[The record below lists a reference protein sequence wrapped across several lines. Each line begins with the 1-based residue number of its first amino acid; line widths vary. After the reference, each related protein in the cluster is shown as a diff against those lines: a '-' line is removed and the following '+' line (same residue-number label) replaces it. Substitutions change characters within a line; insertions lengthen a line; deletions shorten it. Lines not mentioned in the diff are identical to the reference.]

1 MWWQLTSTWRSTPY
15 DPCRCLPYCD
25 VVLIFLRSGRPRYW
39 RVSNLTN
46 WGVIGIEES
55 MLQNM
60 TGVAVQLDY
69 ISHDPRSTSYGIY
82 DRVLEATV
90 TENFDLLKQPRDEV
104 RPTDMAGQKRV
115 RRSRRW
121 KKIEE
126 KVRMGRHTWCVGVQL
141 HTILTRN
148 HDRHAEGASYTKHTH
163 LPRPL
168 FLFVHLQLV
177 SACWWSSGMLTRV
190 MTTFEFN

>member
-1 MWWQLTSTWRSTPY
+1 
-15 DPCRCLPYCD
+15 
-25 VVLIFLRSGRPRYW
+25 
-39 RVSNLTN
+39 
-46 WGVIGIEES
+46 

-115 RRSRRW
+115 RRSRR
-121 KKIEE
+121 
-126 KVRMGRHTWCVGVQL
+126 
-141 HTILTRN
+141 
-148 HDRHAEGASYTKHTH
+148 
-163 LPRPL
+163 
-168 FLFVHLQLV
+168 
-177 SACWWSSGMLTRV
+177 
-190 MTTFEFN
+190 